1 MGRPKGWVTERT
13 GRAPMRSPGRP
24 GVNQRDAKQAFWAR
38 IAAGAS
44 SEDAALASGVSQPV
58 GTRWFREAGGMAPIS
73 VVTFSG
79 RYLSFGE
86 REELALLNAQRLSI
100 REIARRMERSP
111 STISRELRRNAETRG
126 GVLRYRA
133 TVAQWKAERAAAR
146 PKAAKLTQDARLRRY
161 VQDRLAGAVA
171 DARGMP
177 IQGPQVAWKG
187 RRHGRRAD
195 RRWGKCWSP
204 QQISR
209 RLPIDFPH
217 DARMRISHE
226 TIYQALYVQGR
237 GALRRELSACLRT
250 GRALRVPR
258 ARTRQ
263 RGKSFITPE
272 LMISQRPAEAAD
284 RAVPGHWE
292 GDMIIGLN
300 SSAIGT
306 LVERTTRFTM
316 LLHLPRMAGH
326 VPGAGIKNGPAL
338 AGRGAK
344 AVRDAIA
351 KKIQMLPAHL
361 RRSLTWDQGAELAQH
376 AQLRIDTGLE
386 VYFCDPQ
393 SPWQRGTNENTNGL
407 LRQYFPKGT
416 DISRYSERELDAVA
430 ITLNSRP
437 RETLGWRTP
446 AEALNEILR
455 RRNQPASRS
464 ASSAAF

>member
-1 MGRPKGWVTERT
+1 MGRPPGWVRAQT

-24 GVNQRDAKQAFWAR
+24 GVNQREAEQAFWAR
-38 IAAGAS
+38 IATGAS
-44 SEDAALASGVSQPV
+44 SEDAAVASGVSQPV

-73 VVTFSG
+73 LAALSG
-79 RYLSFGE
+79 RFLSFGE
-86 REELALLNAQRLSI
+86 REEIALLKAQHLTV

-133 TVAQWKAERAAAR
+133 TVAQWKADRVASR
-146 PKAAKLTQDARLRRY
+146 PKTAKLVQNARLRAY
-161 VQDRLAGAVA
+161 IQDRLAGQVA
-171 DARGMP
+171 DARGKP
-177 IQGPQVAWKG
+177 ISGPHVPWKG
-187 RRHGRRAD
+187 RRHGPRAD

-217 DARMRISHE
+217 DPTMRISHE
-226 TIYQALYVQGR
+226 AIYRALYVQGR

-250 GRALRVPR
+250 GRTLRAPR

-272 LMISQRPAEAAD
+272 VMISQRPAEAAD

-292 GDMIIGLN
+292 GDMIIGLD

-316 LLHLPRMAGH
+316 LLHLPRMPGH

-351 KKIQMLPAHL
+351 KKIQKLPAQL

-416 DISRYSERELDAVA
+416 DISRYSARELDAVA

-437 RETLGWRTP
+437 RKTLGWRTP

-455 RRNQPASRS
+455 KRTQPATRS
-464 ASSAAF
+464 ASRA